1 MHTVHAP
8 YRGYL
13 ESSWGM
19 REQPRVRAG
28 EAASSTTP
36 FAGGVLGLLARMME
50 IDNRPASSSYMYLE
64 HFRIS
69 RESMRYIVS
78 KVPEDVVCKV
88 RFLLQPTENVRT
100 NVRKYDATTYRLQ
113 YSIAEVHKPLHYPV
127 RLSGT

>member
-1 MHTVHAP
+1 
-8 YRGYL
+8 
-13 ESSWGM
+13 
-19 REQPRVRAG
+19 
-28 EAASSTTP
+28 
-36 FAGGVLGLLARMME
+36 MME
-50 IDNRPASSSYMYLE
+50 IDNRPASSYMYLE

-100 NVRKYDATTYRLQ
+100 NVRKYDAWMPTTYRLQ